1 MDVITKV
8 NEILQIIYTFMPREI
23 VVILLA
29 GLLFLLYELIKD
41 KENNSAK

>member
-41 KENNSAK
+41 KGSNNAK